1 MRKAKVYSAN
11 YRCNTTLLVAL
22 KESFLQAKTYQWQI
36 LLAIK
41 KQIQATYAQDV
52 FGLFWSIVMPIIPM
66 TVYMILAQIKVFN
79 TSSEMP
85 FVYYIAIGMMV
96 WLLMAS
102 IIQKVMTSIKGEKS
116 ILTTTNFPIFASM
129 LSQLGGVLHDTGIRL
144 MAIAII
150 VVWYHLDVSFAAVA
164 LTLLALLPAI
174 IFAFALGMIL
184 SILDIVIQ
192 DTRRLVDIFLR
203 YGLFVSSVI
212 FPFPTDGMIGFVNQF
227 NFFNTY
233 VNAVRNFLY
242 YSETANL
249 DIFLYTSAFGVVLLM
264 VAMKLVYNM
273 DYKIR
278 AYL

>member
-1 MRKAKVYSAN
+1 
-11 YRCNTTLLVAL
+11 
-22 KESFLQAKTYQWQI
+22 
-36 LLAIK
+36 
-41 KQIQATYAQDV
+41 
-52 FGLFWSIVMPIIPM
+52 
-66 TVYMILAQIKVFN
+66 
-79 TSSEMP
+79 
-85 FVYYIAIGMMV
+85 
-96 WLLMAS
+96 MAS

-144 MAIAII
+144 IAIAAI
-150 VVWYHLDVSFAAVA
+150 VVWYHVDVSFAAVVF
-164 LTLLALLPAI
+164 TLLALLPAI

-192 DTRRLVDIFLR
+192 DTRRIVDIFLR

-212 FPFPTDGMIGFVNQF
+212 FPFPTEGVIGFINQF

-242 YSETANL
+242 YGETANL
-249 DIFLYTSAFGVVLLM
+249 DVFLYTSAFGVVLLM